1 MANDQPQHDDD
12 DDARNSS
19 KDEAQTLKDGV
30 VDGDE
35 VDAEADADSDSDAD
49 ADVDEDAEDAE
60 TEQKKPRKIHKL
72 SMTTTQNFNEKLRK
86 RGVLYVARIPP
97 RMSPTKLK
105 SLLGQFGPIVRVY
118 LVPEDQTA
126 RKRRKKAGGSGSKR
140 YTEGWVEF
148 ESKKT
153 AKHVANSLNNTVIA
167 NRKHDPHYG
176 DLWNL
181 KYLPKFQ
188 WAHLTEKVAYERRVR
203 EQKLRMETMQA
214 RRETVAYKHAVE
226 TGKKIDKIAER
237 KRKRGETLSDIKDK
251 REAFHTRQNRPVDDG
266 AVKPAK
272 RALLKSLV

>member
-1 MANDQPQHDDD
+1 MANDRPQHDDD
-12 DDARNSS
+12 ASESS
-19 KDEAQTLKDGV
+19 KDEVPLLQNMEDEAVDDEQPDAQEEEESK
-30 VDGDE
+30 
-35 VDAEADADSDSDAD
+35 
-49 ADVDEDAEDAE
+49 
-60 TEQKKPRKIHKL
+60 QKRPRKVHKL
-72 SMTTTQNFNEKLRK
+72 SLTTTQNFNEKLRK

-118 LVPEDQTA
+118 CVPEDSSS

-167 NRKHDPHYG
+167 NRKHDPHFG

-188 WAHLTEKVAYERRVR
+188 WSHLTEKVAYERRVR

-214 RRETVAYKHAVE
+214 RKETVAYKHAVE

-237 KRKRGETLSDIKDK
+237 KRKRGETLSDIADK
-251 REAFHTRQNRPVDDG
+251 RDAFRTKQLRPVDDG

-272 RALLKSLV
+272 RAFLGSLV

>member
-1 MANDQPQHDDD
+1 MANERPQHDDD
-12 DDARNSS
+12 DDASDSS
-19 KDEAQTLKDGV
+19 KDETQSLKDEGV
-30 VDGDE
+30 DDDQP
-35 VDAEADADSDSDAD
+35 DAE
-49 ADVDEDAEDAE
+49 
-60 TEQKKPRKIHKL
+60 EQEQEEKSEPKRPRKIHKL
-72 SMTTTQNFNEKLRK
+72 SLTTTQNFNEKLRK

-126 RKRRKKAGGSGSKR
+126 RKHRKKAGGSGSKR

-214 RRETVAYKHAVE
+214 RRETTAYKHAVE
-226 TGKKIDKIAER
+226 TGKKIDKIAQR
-237 KRKRGETLSDIKDK
+237 KRKRGEALSDNGDKKDPF
-251 REAFHTRQNRPVDDG
+251 RTRQVQPVDDG

-272 RALLKSLV
+272 RALLGSLV

>member
-1 MANDQPQHDDD
+1 MANDQSQHDDD
-12 DDARNSS
+12 D
-19 KDEAQTLKDGV
+19 EGV
-30 VDGDE
+30 DD
-35 VDAEADADSDSDAD
+35 DHPD
-49 ADVDEDAEDAE
+49 ADVDAEEELEAE
-60 TEQKKPRKIHKL
+60 ESNQKRPRKIHKL
-72 SMTTTQNFNEKLRK
+72 SLTTTQNFNEKLRK

-181 KYLPKFQ
+181 KYLRKFQ

-214 RRETVAYKHAVE
+214 RRETTAYKHAVE

-237 KRKRGETLSDIKDK
+237 KRKRGESNSVEKKD
-251 REAFHTRQNRPVDDG
+251 AFRTRQVRPVDDG
-266 AVKPAK
+266 TVKPAK

>member
-1 MANDQPQHDDD
+1 
-12 DDARNSS
+12 
-19 KDEAQTLKDGV
+19 
-30 VDGDE
+30 
-35 VDAEADADSDSDAD
+35 
-49 ADVDEDAEDAE
+49 
-60 TEQKKPRKIHKL
+60 
-72 SMTTTQNFNEKLRK
+72 
-86 RGVLYVARIPP
+86 
-97 RMSPTKLK
+97 MSPTKLK

-167 NRKHDPHYG
+167 SRKHDPHYG

-203 EQKLRMETMQA
+203 EQKLRMEKPC
-214 RRETVAYKHAVE
+214 RHAERLSLTNMLSKRV
-226 TGKKIDKIAER
+226 KKIDKIMNVSMR
-237 KRKRGETLSDIKDK
+237 QVRRYRIKDRGGFPYPGK
-251 REAFHTRQNRPVDDG
+251 TDRLMMGQ
-266 AVKPAK
+266 
-272 RALLKSLV
+272 